1 MVKATPDAWPFW
13 SLFPNSNCVS
23 AKRVPFSGNEILRAE
38 TKAPE
43 RDVRTKFSS
52 TETKRRCGS
61 APNRSYSRGSRKS
74 LLARECV
81 VALRGTPNRQPNGYE
96 LRLPMNVFGRA
107 SIEAETNGSVF
118 PCECPVKHRDL
129 SETGG
134 PERFRTPDPQIR
146 SLMTPITHPI
156 VRAPW
161 PAGYCSRRAHRG
173 LEIKAAA
180 DPARGGAPRLTA
192 HSRNLFRTFRRTSM
206 FVVC

>member
-1 MVKATPDAWPFW
+1 MSLPKRV
-13 SLFPNSNCVS
+13 SLF
-23 AKRVPFSGNEILRAE
+23 RE
-38 TKAPE
+38 TGFCGQRQRPPE

-81 VALRGTPNRQPNGYE
+81 VALRGNSNRQPNGYE

-129 SETGG
+129 FGNWRPGEISNSR
-134 PERFRTPDPQIR
+134 PPDSC

-180 DPARGGAPRLTA
+180 DPARGGAPRN
-192 HSRNLFRTFRRTSM
+192 SRRTLGTSLEP
-206 FVVC
+206 FGEHPCS